1 MEAERR
7 HEEEKRMIDQDTQD
21 RRAYEMDSLCSIWIQ
36 GIEPAAAGQ
45 KRIKVIFVTYRNS
58 EC

>member
-7 HEEEKRMIDQDTQD
+7 HEEENRKIDQDTQD

-45 KRIKVIFVTYRNS
+45 KRIKVTFDID
-58 EC
+58 